1 MVKHLA
7 LLACLVPTCAQAGW
21 VEDIWNDEVIT
32 QAGSPA
38 ITINADGSV
47 AVVLQQ
53 EFLDRAGLDAADAA
67 KMLLQHFGPRQ
78 CSHLLDLNR
87 PHPGLVVN
95 VYLESGD
102 GERTVVGTRSMRLT
116 IDYVPSRQ
124 IRCVAPG
131 ADMVS

>member
-1 MVKHLA
+1 MMKHLA

-21 VEDIWNDEVIT
+21 VDDIWTDEVT
-32 QAGSPA
+32 RSTGSPA

-53 EFLDRAGLDAADAA
+53 EFLDRAGLDVTDAA
-67 KMLLQHFGPRQ
+67 RAFLQHFGPRQ

-95 VYLESGD
+95 VYLESGN

-124 IRCVAPG
+124 VRCVTPG
-131 ADMVS
+131 GDLVS